1 MAPGSHHSF
10 ISRVH
15 AALDTF
21 HPTERRLAEAI
32 LNFPGQI
39 ASYTATELARMAGVS
54 NATVTRFVRKIGYP
68 SFEDARQ
75 AVRSEQGAGAA
86 LFRVGADGPG
96 LENGLLRHLKQ
107 SCLNLEQTLSGT
119 STATVDAVVDRM
131 ITAPHL
137 WVLGHRAGQPFA
149 RYLAWQVLQVRS
161 GVTVLPRD
169 GETMA
174 ESLAAVERDDCV
186 ILFALRRP
194 PKLLAALS
202 GQLARTNAAV
212 AIIGDLNSLEDLPA
226 RWHLPCMTAS
236 AGPLFNHVG
245 VMALCGLIASRVVER
260 SGPRA
265 RRRLSRIEDIHEAL
279 DEL

>member
-1 MAPGSHHSF
+1 MTTGAHQSF
-10 ISRVH
+10 VSRVH

-54 NATVTRFVRKIGYP
+54 NATVTRFVRKIGYA

-86 LFRVGADGPG
+86 LFRVGADGSE
-96 LENGLLRHLKQ
+96 LENGFLRHLEQ
-107 SCLNLEQTLSGT
+107 SRLNLDQTLA
-119 STATVDAVVDRM
+119 ATNAAMIDAVVARM
-131 ITAPHL
+131 LAAPHL
-137 WVLGHRAGQPFA
+137 WVVGHRAAQPFA
-149 RYLAWQVLQVRS
+149 RYLGWQVLQVRS
-161 GVTVLPRD
+161 GVAVLPRD

-174 ESLAAVERDDCV
+174 ESLAAIERDDCV

-194 PKLLAALS
+194 PKLLPALAH
-202 GQLARTNAAV
+202 QLARTGASV
-212 AIIGDLNSLEDLPA
+212 ALVGDLNALEDLPA
-226 RWHLPCMTAS
+226 RWHLPCQTAS

-245 VMALCGLIASRVVER
+245 VMALCGLLASCAVER

-265 RRRLSRIEDIHEAL
+265 RRRLSRIEDIHDSL

>member
-1 MAPGSHHSF
+1 MAAGSNSSF
-10 ISRVH
+10 VSRVH
-15 AALDTF
+15 AALDAF

-54 NATVTRFVRKIGYP
+54 NATVTRFVRKIGYA

-86 LFRVGADGPG
+86 LFRVGAEGVG
-96 LENGLLRHLKQ
+96 LEDDLRRHLEQ
-107 SCLNLEQTLSGT
+107 SRLNLDQTL
-119 STATVDAVVDRM
+119 TALSAAKVDAIVERM
-131 ITAPHL
+131 LSAPNL
-137 WVLGHRAGQPFA
+137 WLLGHRAGQPFA
-149 RYLAWQVLQVRS
+149 RYLAWQVLQVRA

-169 GETMA
+169 GETLA
-174 ESLAAVERDDCV
+174 ESLAAVEKDDCV

-194 PKLLAALS
+194 PKLLTALAE
-202 GQLARTNAAV
+202 QLARTGAAV
-212 AIIGDLNSLEDLPA
+212 ALIGDLNALEDVPA
-226 RWHLPCMTAS
+226 RWHLPCQTAS

-245 VMALCGLIASRVVER
+245 VMALCGLLASRAVER
-260 SGPRA
+260 SGPRSS
-265 RRRLSRIEDIHEAL
+265 RRLSRIEDIHDSL